1 MEEVLERAQ
10 HQGIASVRLVQAAYH
25 GRSLSLY
32 TKLGFVVREPLSVM
46 QGPALGIRIDA
57 YEVRAA
63 TVADLEPA
71 NTLCRQ
77 VHGHARAGELR
88 AALEQGTA
96 TVVERGARLTGYT
109 TGIGFFGHAV
119 AETNADLQALIGA
132 APSFAGP
139 GFLVP
144 TRNAAL
150 VRWCLEHGLRIVQP
164 MTLMTMGPYDEPKA
178 AFLPSILY

>member
-1 MEEVLERAQ
+1 M
-10 HQGIASVRLVQAAYH
+10 
-25 GRSLSLY
+25 
-32 TKLGFVVREPLSVM
+32 
-46 QGPALGIRIDA
+46 
-57 YEVRAA
+57 
-63 TVADLEPA
+63 
-71 NTLCRQ
+71 
-77 VHGHARAGELR
+77 
-88 AALEQGTA
+88 
-96 TVVERGARLTGYT
+96 VERGTRLTGYT

-132 APSFAGP
+132 APSFPGP

-144 TRNAAL
+144 MRNAAL